1 MATRVMSDELQPD
14 EELDAAVHRADLD
27 ELIRLIDRRTSTRDW
42 GGLSRVRRSCAA
54 AVDTGRQLWPA
65 ATLAE
70 YRLALWA
77 PNEWCAT
84 VMEEDAGRF
93 TPGPLS
99 EVAAV
104 HHSWDGLGTHLGLG
118 PLATY
123 FAHERSL
130 RGDQIPLESQDVLV
144 PVIDI
149 PIDLQPWEPR
159 YSVATYDDNGA
170 HHDRPT
176 VVAPML
182 NLELPTSIET
192 VEDSESTLA
201 FAQLVEM
208 WTEKSNGRSE
218 VTCVEGSR
226 SDAIAA
232 TGTSR
237 ARIRELSTAEALNL
251 LLWAGASGGARGR
264 RRGSATGRFSVWW
277 LLAALV
283 DCSWDHDI
291 TEFGHEVSHLQ
302 WAEWDA
308 WEPSTGWEL
317 RLAAEHPSS
326 GIAWAFSAND
336 VE

>member
-1 MATRVMSDELQPD
+1 MSADLQPD
-14 EELDAAVHRADLD
+14 DELDAAVHRADLD
-27 ELIRLIDRRTSTRDW
+27 ELIRLIDRRTETRDW
-42 GGLSRVRRSCAA
+42 SGLSRTRRSCTA

-77 PNEWCAT
+77 PDEWCAT
-84 VMEEDAGRF
+84 VLEEDAGRF

-104 HHSWDGLGTHLGLG
+104 HHTWENLAPHLAFG

-130 RGDQIPLESQDVLV
+130 RGERISVSARRSLV

-149 PIDLQPWEPR
+149 PIDLQSWEPS
-159 YSVATYDDNGA
+159 YVVATYDDDGA

-176 VVAPML
+176 ASTKMSDI
-182 NLELPTSIET
+182 ELPPSPEPLDDEET
-192 VEDSESTLA
+192 TLA

-218 VTCVEGSR
+218 VTCVEGSII
-226 SDAIAA
+226 DAISA
-232 TGTSR
+232 TGAPR
-237 ARIRELSTAEALNL
+237 ARSRNLSTQEALDL
-251 LLWAGASGGARGR
+251 LLWAGSSGGAHGR
-264 RRGSATGRFSVWW
+264 RRGTATGRFSVWW
-277 LLAALV
+277 LLSALA
-283 DCSWDHDI
+283 DCDWTDNL
-291 TEFGHEVSHLQ
+291 TEFRREVEQLR

-308 WEPSTGWEL
+308 WEPTTGWEL
-317 RLAAEHPSS
+317 RLAVEHPTS
-326 GIAWAFSAND
+326 GVSWSFTASD